1 MNLPAWQ
8 VEDVVKDGAA
18 FQSGKVQI
26 SDIVKSVDSV
36 RVGRRHGYGRDKVK
50 NLILGLPETPVTLR
64 IIRKQEELDVVITRA
79 PLNTKVP
86 LVGAKGTSLEG
97 ARQSLENQV
106 TVLEEEVESLKV
118 CSIKYASDC

>member
-1 MNLPAWQ
+1 

-18 FQSGKVQI
+18 FQSGKMQI
-26 SDIVKSVDSV
+26 SDLVKSVDSV

-79 PLNTKVP
+79 PLDTLVQ

-97 ARQSLENQV
+97 ASQSLENQV

-118 CSIKYASDC
+118 CSIKYVSDC